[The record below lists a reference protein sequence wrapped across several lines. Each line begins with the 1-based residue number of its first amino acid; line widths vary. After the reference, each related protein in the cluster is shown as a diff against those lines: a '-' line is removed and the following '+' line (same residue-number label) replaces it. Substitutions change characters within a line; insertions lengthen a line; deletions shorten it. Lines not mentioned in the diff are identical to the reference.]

1 MFNTA
6 RFTEEGGE
14 ERALVVAG
22 LVLFFF
28 KFQIILKFIH
38 MWAVS
43 GVESHVDIRW
53 KLCLIIR
60 RNKKFLLSVSRFYF
74 RADTVFDIVR
84 RI

>member
-1 MFNTA
+1 
-6 RFTEEGGE
+6 
-14 ERALVVAG
+14 
-22 LVLFFF
+22 
-28 KFQIILKFIH
+28 

-43 GVESHVDIRW
+43 GVESHVDIRR